1 MLCIYH
7 IADHDGKGSAAIV
20 KSVYPEI
27 ELMGLNHD
35 MEIPYDEI
43 LKHDKVIVCDISLPI
58 DFMFQLSQTIDFT
71 WIDHHISVIEQYEK
85 NLTEQGY
92 EPIKGIR
99 RVGTAAI
106 VLTWEYFYPDRP
118 VPLGI
123 KLLGLNDVFD
133 LRDKRVRAFEYA
145 MQALGVNRPVDKVWH
160 ELIEDT
166 MDVNMMVERG
176 RAILSYIRNRNF
188 RLARAEAFESE
199 YEGLKCICANIP
211 QGYSEFYDS
220 LDNIKD
226 YDMMVNFF
234 MNKKNCWNLSFYTAK
249 DNIDVSK
256 IAEKFGG
263 GGHARAA
270 GASSLKELPEF
281 LCRGKMWVSPKF
293 LNQMKSE

>member
-20 KSVYPEI
+20 KSVYPDI

-43 LKHDKVIVCDISLPI
+43 KKHDKIIVCDISLPLE
-58 DFMFQLSQTIDFT
+58 FMFELNESADFT

-85 NLTEQGY
+85 TVTQ
-92 EPIKGIR
+92 KGKKPLKGLR
-99 RVGTAAI
+99 RVGTAAM
-106 VLTWEYFYPDRP
+106 VLTWEYFYPDREL
-118 VPLGI
+118 PLGI
-123 KLLGLNDVFD
+123 KLLGLNDIFD
-133 LRDKRVRAFEYA
+133 LKDKRVRPFEYA
-145 MQALGVNRPVDKVWH
+145 MQSLGVNRPTDKVW
-160 ELIEDT
+160 EDIINGT
-166 MDVNMMVERG
+166 MDIDAMVEKG
-176 RAILSYIRNRNF
+176 KAILSYIRNRNF
-188 RLARAEAFESE
+188 RLVRAQAFESE
-199 YEGLKCICANIP
+199 YEGLKCICANMP

-234 MNKKNCWNLSFYTAK
+234 MNKKNCWNLSFYTSK
-249 DNIDVSK
+249 EDVDVSK

-263 GGHARAA
+263 GGHAKAA

-281 LCRGKMWVSPKF
+281 LRKGQMWVSPKL
-293 LNQMKSE
+293 LNQQK